1 MFSDYFEKGLWKKT
15 TNEEKKN
22 VVKNTGTYFP
32 ANHSNKIKGIDELAE
47 AVVDNA
53 MKKQE
58 ELVEDK
64 PQKGYLWKNCE
75 ECGEKFESYRGVG
88 KYCKKCAPKKL
99 AERKIKY
106 REKRGKEALF
116 AKATQREKMNASKRA
131 SKRGTSYEYELMKI
145 MKGIEPLRAPNGGGK
160 TSADRNRGYREENK
174 KIMTPVGEATFRER
188 EAASKRAMIRGTDY
202 LDELKRIIDGVEP
215 IRTRINSRHYE
226 GEKSKKHAKT
236 ATKEDFK
243 VLDNA
248 VADAVEKP
256 VEKPVE
262 KTSLDADLAYL
273 DSLSVAINIVRAVKS
288 TEDVE
293 ECIKKVCDI
302 FIAHA
307 NEKED

>member
-15 TNEEKKN
+15 TNEEKKK
-22 VVKNTGTYFP
+22 VVKNSGTYFP

-58 ELVEDK
+58 EIVEDK
-64 PQKGYLWKNCE
+64 PRKGFLWRNCE
-75 ECGEKFESYRGVG
+75 ECGKKFESYRGIG
-88 KYCKKCAPKKL
+88 KYCEECVPKKA
-99 AERKIKY
+99 AERKKKY
-106 REKRGKEALF
+106 QEKKGKEALF
-116 AKATQREKMNASKRA
+116 AKATHREKMNASKRA

-145 MKGIEPLRAPNGGGK
+145 MKGIDPLRSPNGERK
-160 TSADRNRGYREENK
+160 SAAESNKRSREENK

-188 EAASKRAMIRGTDY
+188 ETASKRAMIRGTVY

-215 IRTRINSRHYE
+215 IRTKVNSRYYE
-226 GEKSKKHAKT
+226 GEKPKKPAKT

-248 VADAVEKP
+248 VDDAVEKP
-256 VEKPVE
+256 VEKPE
-262 KTSLDADLAYL
+262 ANDDLAYL
-273 DSLSVAINIVRAVKS
+273 DALSVAIDIVRTVKS
-288 TEDVE
+288 TEDVQ

-302 FIAHA
+302 FRAQA
-307 NEKED
+307 NKKED